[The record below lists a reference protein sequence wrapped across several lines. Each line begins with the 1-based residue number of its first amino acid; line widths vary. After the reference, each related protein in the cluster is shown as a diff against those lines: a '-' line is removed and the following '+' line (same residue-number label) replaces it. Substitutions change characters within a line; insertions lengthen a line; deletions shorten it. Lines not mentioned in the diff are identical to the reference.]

1 MVVANVKQKDK
12 VSGRDRRDEECAE
25 FCSGK
30 RRKKGPRVFILWC
43 LLAVCKWL
51 GLMMKGKS
59 HPPLGHH
66 SRLW

>member
-1 MVVANVKQKDK
+1 MVVANVEQEDK
-12 VSGRDRRDEECAE
+12 VSGRDRRGEEFTE

-30 RRKKGPRVFILWC
+30 RRKKGPRVFIRWY

-59 HPPLGHH
+59 HPPLGNH
-66 SRLW
+66 SQLW